1 MVLSFVLITVK
12 PGSESKVESRLSK
25 MEEVLEIYEL
35 FGEWDIL
42 IKVNVAGTKGLS
54 SFVTNNLRKI
64 KDVKLSSTL
73 VVSR

>member
-1 MVLSFVLITVK
+1 MVFAFILVNVK
-12 PGSESKVESRLSK
+12 PGSEGKVEEKLSK

-54 SFVTNNLRKI
+54 NFVTKNLRRI

-73 VVSR
+73 IVSR